1 MEEIIQQ
8 IIDIEKKAQELV
20 KAAEEQKEHFSE
32 NMGKDIDRLRRE
44 IAERVKAKDAKIS
57 ELEEQY
63 AEEKIEALK
72 QQYAQAEQKL
82 LEKAAENKDAWIEH
96 IYNAVISGC

>member
-1 MEEIIQQ
+1 
-8 IIDIEKKAQELV
+8 
-20 KAAEEQKEHFSE
+20 
-32 NMGKDIDRLRRE
+32 
-44 IAERVKAKDAKIS
+44 KAKDAKIS